1 MDFLRLKHHP
11 SLVMALFICL
21 SLLWP
26 EMTTTTQASIIFLGL
41 CRFYF
46 EFSKTIVFPRWITN
60 GAALLLSLAI
70 YFEYKTLFGR
80 DASTQL
86 LSIFTLIKACETRNL
101 RDLRFFQ
108 ILILALLATKFLFSF
123 DVWLLGPGLAV
134 IFLVFFSLLPP
145 FWSTREKSKWLFRS
159 FSLALP
165 LGLILFAVFP
175 RNKNPWHWNIQNRD
189 IARTGFGDELT
200 PGSVSSLEDDRRV
213 AFRFQW
219 LKPDPGLNPETIY
232 FVGLRLNQSLGLGWK
247 QDKYT
252 AEKTRSLVQTKPT
265 NMDYEILLEPHGAK
279 WIFTLE
285 DTGLLKIFDR
295 SINLNNQDFLLAQ
308 DLSERIQYQ
317 GKITEPRNILDE
329 PKIRQNFQVSK
340 EFESWLA
347 QNFSAVTS
355 PESFAENLRLFYQNE
370 GFQYSREVALGSTL
384 ETFLL
389 NERSGYCEHYAGA
402 TASLFLLKGFQA
414 RVVVG
419 YLGAERNPLSEFY
432 TVRQN
437 NAHAWV
443 EFVNSQGLWQRFD
456 PTAGLRQRAQPLQNW
471 LQLLQA
477 QLSGG
482 YDLINY
488 HWNKFLV
495 EFDRN
500 QQRKIWEQ
508 MAFVAKFA
516 VALLV
521 LVAVLM
527 NLNLLRTRVS
537 HKRRRN
543 KAFKAWIKFEAEMKK
558 KGLERAPFETP
569 YEFAQRV
576 NTLQAKQIFT
586 GYAEANYLHE

>member
-1 MDFLRLKHHP
+1 MDFLRLKHQP
-11 SLVMALFICL
+11 SLVLALGLCL
-21 SLLWP
+21 GLLWP
-26 EMTTTTQASIIFLGL
+26 EMTTTTQAAVIFLGL
-41 CRFYF
+41 CRLYF

-60 GAALLLSLAI
+60 SAALLLSLAI

-145 FWSTREKSKWLFRS
+145 FWSAREKSKWLFKS

-165 LGLILFAVFP
+165 LGLILFAIFP

-219 LKPDPGLNPETIY
+219 LKPEPAVNPETLY
-232 FVGLRLNQSLGLGWK
+232 FVGLRLNQSEGLGWK
-247 QDKYT
+247 QNKAT
-252 AEKTRSLVQTKPT
+252 TLSPRSLSQIQSSD
-265 NMDYEILLEPHGAK
+265 MDYEVLLEPHGAK

-295 SINLNNQDFLLAQ
+295 IYNIQGKEFLLNQ
-308 DLSERIQYQ
+308 ELTERIHYQ
-317 GKITEPRNILDE
+317 GRITEPQKDSTEE
-329 PKIRQNFQVSK
+329 PIRQNFQISK
-340 EFESWLA
+340 ELKNWINDHFA
-347 QNFSAVTS
+347 QVSTS
-355 PESFAENLRLFYQNE
+355 EDFAESLRTFYQNE

-384 ETFLL
+384 ESFLL
-389 NERSGYCEHYAGA
+389 SEKSGYCEHYAGA

-419 YLGAERNPLSEFY
+419 YLGAERNTLSEFY

-437 NAHAWV
+437 NAHAWI

-456 PTAGLRQRAQPLQNW
+456 PTAGLRQSTPPLQNW
-471 LQLLQA
+471 LQQLQS

-488 HWNKFLV
+488 RWNRFLV
-495 EFDRN
+495 EFDRG
-500 QQRKIWEQ
+500 QQEKIWDQ
-508 MAFVAKFA
+508 MAFAAKLA

-521 LVAVLM
+521 LAAVLM
-527 NLNLLRTRVS
+527 NLNLLRTERS

-543 KAFKAWIKFEAEMKK
+543 KALKAWIKFEAEMKK
-558 KGLERAPFETP
+558 KGLPRAPHETP
-569 YEFAQRV
+569 YEFTQRV
-576 NTLQAKQIFT
+576 NTPQAKQIFAA
-586 GYAEANYLHE
+586 YAEANYLHE